1 MFYSD
6 KNMGKIKRSNKP
18 FERKKK
24 APWNKGISKRKNTQ
38 KNFLHKGKKSWFDHE
53 EES

>member
-1 MFYSD
+1 MFHSD

-24 APWNKGISKRKNTQ
+24 APWHKGILKKKNT
-38 KNFLHKGKKSWFDHE
+38 KKPYFLHNEKKF
-53 EES
+53 